1 MGIVGVALA
10 ISVEAQAFPQD
21 HLAKAR
27 VALKEEDKRAARQ
40 ALDLAHDAFG
50 SSEGVAPNDILATY
64 WFYKGLWFN
73 QKNRSDSAM
82 NAFRQALVVDR
93 QFSWDREVN
102 DDRELRKVFEALR
115 GEVGSRDTISPGLPD
130 KLGCAQVYVDG
141 SRVSGDQEV
150 AIGQRL
156 AQVQCPHGDV
166 YGVWTDFNPES
177 PVDWLALC
185 PYPVDTTIELVEAS
199 APASE
204 FEGMDVEF
212 GESQPEES
220 NPCLE
225 IMAKPPPVVATANT
239 PSSGT
244 RDTSKSN
251 YMKSTFGLESWTLPR
266 IITVGAGG
274 ALITSGIAVHFGGV
288 VPAYDMVEWGRRNPT
303 GLTRYQADILTD
315 RFKTR
320 RTISYALTA
329 TGVAAT
335 VVGVFVLKPKTT
347 GIQPTLLPHGMG
359 LYGRF

>member
-1 MGIVGVALA
+1 MGMLGGLLFTSI
-10 ISVEAQAFPQD
+10 EAQAFPQE
-21 HLAKAR
+21 HLSKAR
-27 VALKEEDKRAARQ
+27 DALKAEDKRAARQ
-40 ALDLAHDAFG
+40 ALEKAHDAFAA
-50 SSEGVAPNDILATY
+50 SEGVAPNDILATY
-64 WFYKGLWFN
+64 WFYHGLLLN
-73 QKNRSDSAM
+73 QKGRSDAAM

-93 QFSWDREVN
+93 QFSWDRDVN

-115 GEVGSRDTISPGLPD
+115 GEVGFRDTLSPGLPD

-150 AIGQRL
+150 AVGKRL

-166 YGVWTDFNPES
+166 YGLWTDFNPES
-177 PVDWLALC
+177 PVEWLALC
-185 PYPVDTTIELVEAS
+185 PYPVDTTIEIVEAS
-199 APASE
+199 GPVSE

-212 GESQPEES
+212 GGSETEES

-225 IMAKPPPVVATANT
+225 IMAKPPPVVATTQT
-239 PSSGT
+239 PSSRTGSNST
-244 RDTSKSN
+244 AN

-274 ALITSGIAVHFGGV
+274 VLITSGISVHFGGV
-288 VPAYDMVEWGRRNPT
+288 VPAYEMVEWGRRNPT

-315 RFKTR
+315 RFRTR

-335 VVGVFVLKPKTT
+335 VVGVFVLKPKASH
-347 GIQPTLLPHGMG
+347 IQPTLFPQGFG